1 MKKQRLPAILAFLCV
16 AVMLVVGRYTYK
28 DYGMTLDEF
37 TDRGIATLN
46 YQYVVN
52 TYLGQDVHVIEGTLQ
67 EARDRYY
74 GVALQ
79 MPMVL
84 VEALTGFTMPL
95 NEAFSLRHFYIFGV
109 CLCGWVCFYLFC
121 QRVFRNRWLALLGML
136 MVALYPRFW
145 GEQFTN
151 IKDMVFA
158 AACCASL
165 LGVALCLEH
174 EGKWRYEVLGAF
186 LSALC
191 ANTRFVGFQFPALL
205 FGYRLVRDWALIGVP
220 KGERKAWL
228 FRRFSR
234 YAAHLAL
241 LLLFYVALTPAAW
254 SAPFTFLRELLSTF
268 SNYDTWQGRV
278 LFLGKSYAGNALP
291 WYYLSVWVLFSV
303 PLWYLALALY
313 GVIRPCA
320 TPKGRKGSPREWFSR
335 LLLGHSRYLVLCL
348 VVAIIPLLA
357 PLLKEVTLYNSW
369 RHAYY
374 VLPMLVVA
382 ALYGVEKL
390 WNRVRDRR
398 AAAGALAVCVCAL
411 LGYQAVWTALNHPY
425 EKVYFN
431 PVGRQYAEQLDRD
444 HWNETDTRQLRTILQ
459 NDHSGRVTV
468 TGKEDVYRVVHYFLT
483 PEQARRIICVY
494 EDSPTAEYFID
505 IAQSAAEPEQ
515 YENYTPVSQIR
526 MRDGLL
532 LSTLQIRNDVLQE
545 RFGGV
550 YPAEPS
556 KPKEKRR
563 GNQ

>member
-1 MKKQRLPAILAFLCV
+1 MKKQRLPAVLAFLCV

-37 TDRGIATLN
+37 TDRGIAMLN
-46 YQYVVN
+46 YQYVAN

-67 EARDRYY
+67 ESRDRYY

-79 MPMVL
+79 MPMVF
-84 VEALTGFTMPL
+84 VEALSGFTMPL
-95 NEAFSLRHFYIFGV
+95 NEGFALRHFYIFAV
-109 CLCGWVCFYLFC
+109 CLCGWICFYWFC
-121 QRVFRNRWLALLGML
+121 QKIFQNRWLALLGML

-158 AACCASL
+158 AVCCAAL
-165 LGVALCLEH
+165 LGVSLCLEH

-205 FGYRLVRDWALIGVP
+205 FGYRLLRDWVLLGVP
-220 KGERKAWL
+220 KGGRKAWL
-228 FRRFSR
+228 MHRFPR
-234 YAAHLAL
+234 YVSHLIL
-241 LLLFYVALTPAAW
+241 LLLFYIALTPAAW
-254 SAPFTFLRELLSTF
+254 SAPFSFLREMLSTF
-268 SNYDTWQGRV
+268 SNYSTWQGTV
-278 LFLGKSYAGNALP
+278 LFLGKSYPGNALP
-291 WYYLSVWVLFSV
+291 WYYLSAWVLFSV
-303 PLWYLALALY
+303 PLWYLVLAVYGAIHPALAS
-313 GVIRPCA
+313 GEQ
-320 TPKGRKGSPREWFSR
+320 KGSLREWFAR

-348 VVAIIPLLA
+348 VVALIPLLA

-390 WNRVRDRR
+390 WNFTKGRR
-398 AAAGALAVCVCAL
+398 AASAAVAIGLCML
-411 LGYQAVWTALNHPY
+411 LGYQAVWTVLNHPY

-431 PVGRQYAEQLDRD
+431 PIGRQYAEQMDRD

-459 NDHSGRVTV
+459 NDPSERVTV
-468 TGKEDVYRVVHYFLT
+468 TGKEDIYRVVHYFLT
-483 PEQARRIICVY
+483 PEESKRIICVY
-494 EDSPTAEYFID
+494 EDSPSAEYWID
-505 IAQSAAEPEQ
+505 IAQSAEEPEKN
-515 YENYTPVSQIR
+515 ENYTPVFQIR

-532 LSTLQIRNDVLQE
+532 LSTLQVRNDLLQE
-545 RFGGV
+545 RFGGT
-550 YPAEPS
+550 YPGENLQNP
-556 KPKEKRR
+556 
-563 GNQ
+563 